1 MAEEHK
7 RRKVGV
13 AIASNLHALV
23 LQHTTSS
30 REMPC
35 MLCCCAVPEC
45 SAGGFRSLVKQSRS
59 SGYLNLLDR
68 FLWPVLELISGRAP
82 PAAPRQKLE
91 PCCLHLDE
99 AVPDEAAFNDSRRS
113 SKSLVLLSKVSS
125 SITDV
130 QHGVCSVRVVFSCSS
145 SRVLLQLTDLAMHCE
160 HHSCFDVLHT
170 WSNAAEAVASS
181 RTILASTGWR
191 LQAQGGP
198 TWPAVLGNI

>member
-1 MAEEHK
+1 
-7 RRKVGV
+7 
-13 AIASNLHALV
+13 
-23 LQHTTSS
+23 
-30 REMPC
+30 MPC

-99 AVPDEAAFNDSRRS
+99 AVPDEAVFNDSRRS
-113 SKSLVLLSKVSS
+113 SKSLVLLSNVSS

-145 SRVLLQLTDLAMHCE
+145 SRVLLQLLIWPCTAGITP
-160 HHSCFDVLHT
+160 VLT
-170 WSNAAEAVASS
+170 CCTPGQTLL
-181 RTILASTGWR
+181 RP
-191 LQAQGGP
+191 LQARGQSLPAPGGVCKRRAALP
-198 TWPAVLGNI
+198 GLQF